1 MVAGLFFAVTEDGKK
16 NLEDT
21 IMDWNPAV
29 GIPLI
34 VIGAA
39 VLVLIYL
46 FGRPK
51 KPEQGE
57 RRVVRSAASGE
68 RVEPTFGDPDAV
80 EGEPEQG
87 ELNVDMHAEL
97 DRLGAAVAEQHA
109 ETVDTGS
116 AQRSNLG
123 ARPEQPIERIVTL
136 YVAARAGDS
145 LAGSDVVV
153 AAEKAGLQ
161 FGDMGIFHRLV
172 LGKKADGPVFS
183 MANMVK
189 PGSFDMTELDNV
201 RTPGVILF
209 MTLPGP
215 LPALDA
221 WEMLLPTAQRLAEL
235 LDAQVLDEGRNALGR
250 QRIAHLRDELRAW
263 DRQQERNQIRPGR

>member
-1 MVAGLFFAVTEDGKK
+1 
-16 NLEDT
+16 
-21 IMDWNPAV
+21 MDWNPAV

-34 VIGAA
+34 VVGAI

-46 FGRPK
+46 FGQPK

-57 RRVVRSAASGE
+57 RKPAPRRANGDGE
-68 RVEPTFGDPDAV
+68 RIEPTFGAADPLEEPSQGSLSLADAFPDA
-80 EGEPEQG
+80 
-87 ELNVDMHAEL
+87 D
-97 DRLGAAVAEQHA
+97 
-109 ETVDTGS
+109 VDTDLDPMP
-116 AQRSNLG
+116 ARRSH
-123 ARPEQPIERIVTL
+123 RPPVGVRPDTPIERIVTL
-136 YVAARAGDS
+136 FVAARAGDQ
-145 LAGSDVVV
+145 LAGPDVVV
-153 AAEKAGLQ
+153 AAEKAGLE
-161 FGDMGIFHRLV
+161 FGDRGIFHRLV

-189 PGSFDMTELDNV
+189 PGNFDMAQLDSV
-201 RTPGVILF
+201 HTPGVTLF

-250 QRIAHLRDELRAW
+250 QRIAHIRDELRAW